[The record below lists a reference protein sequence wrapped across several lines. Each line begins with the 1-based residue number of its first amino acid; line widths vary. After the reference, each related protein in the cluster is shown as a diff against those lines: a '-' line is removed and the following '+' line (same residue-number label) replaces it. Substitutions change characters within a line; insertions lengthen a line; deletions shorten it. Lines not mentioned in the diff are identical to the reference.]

1 MEDMLYYYKRC
12 FQKYATFDGRARRKE
27 FWYFTLMNML
37 MQIGLTVVDSVLGT
51 ITLTGI
57 GVLGV
62 LYNLAILIP
71 SAAVSWR
78 RMHDIGRSGW
88 WSLITL
94 LPLFGILIWLFW
106 ATRDSEAG
114 NNEWGANPKLDGP
127 HW

>member
-1 MEDMLYYYKRC
+1 MEEMLYYYKRC

-27 FWYFTLMNML
+27 FWFFTLVNML
-37 MQIGLTVVDSVLGT
+37 MQIALTVVDATLGT
-51 ITLTGI
+51 LTLTGI
-57 GVLGV
+57 GVFGA

-94 LPLFGILIWLFW
+94 LPLLGILIWLFW
-106 ATRDSEAG
+106 ATRDSVTHD
-114 NNEWGANPKLDGP
+114 NKWGANPKTRGD
-127 HW
+127 

>member
-1 MEDMLYYYKRC
+1 MEEMLYYYKRC
-12 FQKYATFDGRARRKE
+12 FQKYATFEGRARRKE
-27 FWYFTLMNML
+27 FWFFTLVNML
-37 MQIGLTVVDSVLGT
+37 MQIGLTVVDAALGT
-51 ITLTGI
+51 LTLTGI

-62 LYNLAILIP
+62 LYNLTILIP

-106 ATRDSEAG
+106 ATRDSVTYD
-114 NNEWGANPKLDGP
+114 NKWGVNPKLNAP
-127 HW
+127 RW